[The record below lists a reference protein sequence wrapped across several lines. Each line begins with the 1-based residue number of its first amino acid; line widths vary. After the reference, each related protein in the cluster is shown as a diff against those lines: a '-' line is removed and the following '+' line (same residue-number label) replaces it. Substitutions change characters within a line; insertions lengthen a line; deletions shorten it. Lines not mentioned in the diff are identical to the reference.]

1 MKSCSHASA
10 MECDTF
16 GCVIKSRVTRALY
29 IIHAATPLTAPLA
42 SSSFLFF
49 RIYHPSSMR
58 GASFF
63 FPHPSFFSRHI
74 PHSGFISRGRS
85 ARFANILA
93 ACYVGNTRG
102 NFIGPT
108 RSACAIFIAPPSHRP
123 LSQLFPVKCHKAK
136 FSDRVWSWLRAT
148 SWVLTSPDGRRTT
161 IIQVARVILV

>member
-1 MKSCSHASA
+1 MQVYVHMCTCVKSCSHASA

-29 IIHAATPLTAPLA
+29 IIHAATPLTAALA

-49 RIYHPSSMR
+49 RIYYPSSMPQR
-58 GASFF
+58 IVLFSS
-63 FPHPSFFSRHI
+63 SFFSRHI

-93 ACYVGNTRG
+93 ACYVGKCTRG

-108 RSACAIFIAPPSHRP
+108 RSACAIFIAAIAPSTLAIVPR
-123 LSQLFPVKCHKAK
+123 
-136 FSDRVWSWLRAT
+136 
-148 SWVLTSPDGRRTT
+148 
-161 IIQVARVILV
+161 QVS